1 MKLKKI
7 IATVL
12 SAAMMLSVVGCSS
25 SNDSADSSKTTISFI
40 NGFTGGDGA
49 YMTKIVDAFN
59 ESQDKYYVEQLQDS
73 DHYTKFKS
81 DDFDMLIIHADWIS
95 TYHEMGLL
103 SDMTDI
109 YEKAGLSL
117 EEDFHEITQTYAK
130 YDDGIFAVPLDLYA
144 DTVFYNKEYI
154 EEMPST
160 YEEVLALRD
169 SLDSENTGVYPIGLP
184 LTGDVQ
190 WVWMMALGQ
199 SGINWVEGEHIK
211 LDTDEVA
218 DAFMK
223 INKMIY
229 EDKIS
234 AAGLGDQDH
243 FNTFVNESE
252 NNSNVKTAFA
262 MSGPWKYTV
271 AQEVLGDNLGIAT
284 LPQLFGDEKSVP
296 AGGHTF
302 GVSSKVTDEDKREGI
317 AEFLKF
323 AYEPEMMLN
332 WADSGQAPIHL
343 ATMELVKEN
352 PQEYPVANV
361 NYEIFDYAVI
371 LPAVYNI
378 REQVK
383 YVSETVWSLIVQ
395 TPNLTKDALMEEL
408 VNATNIAK
416 ELSEQ

>member
-1 MKLKKI
+1 
-7 IATVL
+7 
-12 SAAMMLSVVGCSS
+12 
-25 SNDSADSSKTTISFI
+25 
-40 NGFTGGDGA
+40 
-49 YMTKIVDAFN
+49 
-59 ESQDKYYVEQLQDS
+59 
-73 DHYTKFKS
+73 
-81 DDFDMLIIHADWIS
+81 
-95 TYHEMGLL
+95 
-103 SDMTDI
+103 MTDI